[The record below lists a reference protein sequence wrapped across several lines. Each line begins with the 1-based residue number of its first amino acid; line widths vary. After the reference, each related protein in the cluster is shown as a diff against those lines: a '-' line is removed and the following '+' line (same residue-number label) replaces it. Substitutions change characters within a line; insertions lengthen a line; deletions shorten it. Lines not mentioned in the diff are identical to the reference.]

1 MTAHR
6 IEQCCQLLSTALND
20 WMMIR
25 NKYERICKDVGFMGE
40 SSYDPVEGIIV
51 IHVSL
56 LPTYCPN

>member
-1 MTAHR
+1 
-6 IEQCCQLLSTALND
+6 
-20 WMMIR
+20 MMIR
-25 NKYERICKDVGFMGE
+25 NKYDRICKDVGFMGE